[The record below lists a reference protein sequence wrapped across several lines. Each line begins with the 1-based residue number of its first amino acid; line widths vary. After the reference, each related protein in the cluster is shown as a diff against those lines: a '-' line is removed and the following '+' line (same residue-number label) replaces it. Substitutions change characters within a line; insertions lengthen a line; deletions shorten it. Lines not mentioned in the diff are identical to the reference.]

1 MLLDLL
7 RKYRT
12 TWLLSAYLLIALGL
26 VLVERRHPIVS
37 HGPIADLGLE
47 GMGAT
52 RDASSLGLAAVGSF
66 WDQYVD
72 LVGVRTENQQLRVEL
87 ERLREEHARLLG
99 VMQENA
105 RLRNMVGFMEAYPT
119 LQVVPARIIGR
130 DVSPFFRVTSIRIQ
144 VDPARVEEGMPVVA
158 SAGVVGHV
166 SQVEGAWAEVVLAV
180 DPRSSIDVIVQRNRA
195 RGIANGLG
203 HADDYHSRIA
213 YLLRRD
219 QVRVG
224 DVVVT
229 SGVGGRFPPDLVVG
243 RVASV
248 PAAEFGMF
256 QEVVLEPA
264 VDFSRLE
271 EVFVIVDEV
280 R

>member
-1 MLLDLL
+1 
-7 RKYRT
+7 
-12 TWLLSAYLLIALGL
+12 
-26 VLVERRHPIVS
+26 
-37 HGPIADLGLE
+37 
-47 GMGAT
+47 MGAT

-72 LVGVRTENQQLRVEL
+72 LVGVRAENQQLRVEL

-219 QVRVG
+219 QVRIG

>member
-1 MLLDLL
+1 MLGQDFTEAQ
-7 RKYRT
+7 R
-12 TWLLSAYLLIALGL
+12 AAL
-26 VLVERRHPIVS
+26 
-37 HGPIADLGLE
+37 IADLGLE

-219 QVRVG
+219 QVRIG